1 MENDLLRQIQ
11 AQFSEHF
18 GIDASRLGPEAEIA
32 SLGIDSLS
40 MIEFMFLVEDR
51 FHVRM
56 ADSRTPLR
64 TVADVVAEVER
75 TLERQRAVA
84 PA

>member
-1 MENDLLRQIQ
+1 MENSLLLQIQ

-18 GIDASRLGPEAEIA
+18 GIDAARLSPEAEIA
-32 SLGIDSLS
+32 DLGIDSLA
-40 MIEFMFLVEDR
+40 MIEFMFLMEDR

-56 ADSRTPLR
+56 ADSRAPLR

-75 TLERQRAVA
+75 TLRQQRAVA
-84 PA
+84 AA